1 MSEKKYTE
9 KELAIA
15 VLKKC
20 AEMYKSSDLFKTNTA
35 HEIEDGQEPDGA
47 GNAECPEQLQA
58 GEATKPEARSV
69 KSKKKKPGEAGEEE
83 SEENEEVGEED
94 KEHEESEDGLSEGE
108 EEETHE
114 IAEDEAEEE
123 VDEHEDEMHEKEPK
137 KEDKKDKKT
146 FGKSEQ
152 DVVKA
157 DEFDRQQGQRG
168 VHHGEPTR
176 DKVIENPERS
186 YGQSYAGVAAKKAKK
201 FLSSKNPHEIAHGKA
216 LMESAKREHKH
227 VISEQKQMSKPN
239 LPKSENEV
247 SDKDKLEKRRKGG
260 FGGSSIVNTGLPKEK
275 SDSDRT
281 ADALLSITSS
291 RLSGLKA
298 QKEQKI
304 KEQKEMPKPNLPK
317 SEKLANFISKRLEK
331 RGKSPVGKKISKLVV
346 EGKPQKQAI
355 AMALEM
361 KRKGRLT
368 PEGGYKRVKKQM
380 PSASPGQ
387 VNVAPPAAPVAPMMG
402 KGKKDV

>member
-9 KELAIA
+9 KEVAIA

-35 HEIEDGQEPDGA
+35 HEIEGGQEPDGA
-47 GNAECPEQLQA
+47 GNAECPEQLQT
-58 GEATKPEARSV
+58 GEATKPETGSA
-69 KSKKKKPGEAGEEE
+69 KSKKKKSGEAVEEE
-83 SEENEEVGEED
+83 SEEEGSEEEEEAD
-94 KEHEESEDGLSEGE
+94 EHEESEDSLSGE
-108 EEETHE
+108 EKEETHE

-227 VISEQKQMSKPN
+227 VISEQK
-239 LPKSENEV
+239 
-247 SDKDKLEKRRKGG
+247 
-260 FGGSSIVNTGLPKEK
+260 
-275 SDSDRT
+275 
-281 ADALLSITSS
+281 
-291 RLSGLKA
+291 
-298 QKEQKI
+298 
-304 KEQKEMPKPNLPK
+304 EMPKPNLPK